1 MRALNGR
8 NHVRLSYCPSDRAQY
23 GNRVLFITIVA
34 CYLIAA
40 WMLASLRYADTG
52 ERVSLGP
59 ALPALLIGFLGLGLH
74 IWLLWGAVLADDG
87 LMLSMNNV
95 ISIMGWQVAIIALI
109 AALRPRI
116 RGLSALL
123 LPVAALAALIGS
135 AGSAPDIIQH
145 LNWEMRAHI
154 LVSVAAYT
162 LLSIGA
168 AIAILIA
175 MQDRSLRSRHP
186 GRLLRV
192 LPPLETMEQ
201 VLFATIHI
209 GVILLTFSVFSGL
222 IFVENAF
229 AQHLVHKT
237 VLSIVAL
244 VVFTLLL
251 FGRWRF
257 GWRGRRAIHW
267 TLGGYALLVLAYFG
281 TRIVLEVILGR
292 QWG

>member
-1 MRALNGR
+1 
-8 NHVRLSYCPSDRAQY
+8 
-23 GNRVLFITIVA
+23 VLFLSIVA

-40 WMLASLRYADTG
+40 WMLASLRFADSG
-52 ERVSLGP
+52 ERMPLGP
-59 ALPALLIGFLGLGLH
+59 AIPALLIGAIGLGLH
-74 IWLLWGAVLADDG
+74 LYLLAGAVLTEDG
-87 LMLSMNNV
+87 LGLSLTNV
-95 ISIMGWQVAIIALI
+95 VSIMGWQIAVIALI

-135 AGSAPDIIQH
+135 TGEVPDFTQR
-145 LNWEMRAHI
+145 LSWEMRAHI
-154 LVSVAAYT
+154 LVSVVAYT
-162 LLSIGA
+162 LMSIGA
-168 AIAILIA
+168 AIAALMA
-175 MQDRSLRSRHP
+175 LQDRSLRSRHP
-186 GRLLRV
+186 GRLLKV

-201 VLFATIHI
+201 VLFATIHV
-209 GVILLTFSVFSGL
+209 GVILLTLSVFSGL

-244 VVFTLLL
+244 VVFSLLL
-251 FGRWRF
+251 IGRWRF

-267 TLGGYALLVLAYFG
+267 TLAGYAVLLLAYFG
-281 TRIVLEVILGR
+281 SRIILELVLGT